1 MRTYLGQHKCCACDK
16 LVRVYDWLPNAVYCA
31 KHRDEIAKEEARGG
45 SAARSMRPA
54 PRKKFKV
61 RLKAEPVGFTDPS
74 PSPSTRFEQTADER
88 LMLRAQLRTQKAL
101 LGQIGPRASYAY
113 ACVFGAALLCVEAGV
128 GLKDALDAFSEE
140 HRRVSKEWDK
150 WKLGEHERLKAEV
163 GLVKAKGKSEEA

>member
-16 LVRVYDWLPNAVYCA
+16 LVRVYDWLPNAIYCA

-45 SAARSMRPA
+45 SAARGRRPA

-61 RLKAEPVGFTDPS
+61 SLKAEPVGFTDPS
-74 PSPSTRFEQTADER
+74 PAPSTRFEQTDEER
-88 LMLRAQLRTQKAL
+88 MFSRAHLRAQKAL
-101 LGQIGPRASYAY
+101 LGQIGPRASY

-140 HRRVSKEWDK
+140 YRRVSAEWDK
-150 WKLGEHERLKAEV
+150 WQLGNPERLRAEV
-163 GLVKAKGKSEEA
+163 GLVREKSGG